1 MTPLQ
6 RPSRVA
12 QRTSPLTGTL
22 NFAAVITTTPPGA
35 PCPPAPARRRRSVL
49 FSCLSD
55 YRSSSLSLS
64 SFCRLARFP
73 RGHRSRATP
82 DSSHAFF
89 FKSIN
94 TAYKCAKGRLLSGAA
109 NMEGSAR
116 STWPFWLDSV
126 TIISDA
132 RLFFFCSDNK
142 NKLKKGVCEEKLKQP
157 GVRVQ
162 RGCSPLMAELRIRR
176 LANLIPV
183 LQRLWVTHTKHKKTR
198 WQTKSSTH
206 THRWTDVMY
215 FLLFRSSQ
223 THTNRLYA
231 SRSIYWCNKTLI
243 YT

>member
-1 MTPLQ
+1 
-6 RPSRVA
+6 
-12 QRTSPLTGTL
+12 
-22 NFAAVITTTPPGA
+22 
-35 PCPPAPARRRRSVL
+35 
-49 FSCLSD
+49 
-55 YRSSSLSLS
+55 
-64 SFCRLARFP
+64 
-73 RGHRSRATP
+73 
-82 DSSHAFF
+82 
-89 FKSIN
+89 
-94 TAYKCAKGRLLSGAA
+94 
-109 NMEGSAR
+109 MEGSAR

-198 WQTKSSTH
+198 WQTKSSAHTH
-206 THRWTDVMY
+206 THTDGQIQY